1 MDEGK
6 KESANS
12 PNWLDKTLGFIAPEY
27 QLKRQYYKNLLEF
40 GYDGAKPD
48 RFRESVGGLMTN
60 SASESLAN
68 QRDRLKL
75 MAEARNLC
83 MNYSFFKSILL
94 KESMYVAGSMRY
106 QSQTGNPE
114 VDAEYERYWKE
125 WTERCDLTGRHSF
138 IQLIQLAHMSM
149 RRDGDFGFAM
159 VTHGDDLVLQCV
171 EADRLGH
178 PHKHH
183 KENNYIGGITLNEL
197 GQPLTYRIY
206 KRTIHGQYEQPREIP
221 ASNFVHYFDPMR
233 TDQYRGIT
241 AFETAIPHA
250 RDLYELLA
258 MEKQAVKWGASHA
271 GVITKADPGPDKWT
285 TKKDAGTLDPKKL
298 EKTIPGKIVRLAPGD
313 GITMFPT
320 NSRPSATFNGFI
332 STLVREMA
340 NGLNLPYAF
349 VWDMS
354 QFGGVTA
361 RLEVQQAQRAFE
373 RHQRILQ
380 EKVLNPIKNAVIA
393 RAIAFRKL
401 PAVPNY
407 RTGKWQFNSQITA
420 DLGNETQ
427 SNLSMQQAGM
437 KTHEAILGELG
448 LDFEEET
455 EKMAKEIRYIADMSQ
470 KYGVP
475 IEMISQRLEGGTQM
489 LANYQQLMQPEQ
501 GDPLEQ
507 AQGQAEVQ
515 KTNAETQ
522 KLMADA
528 KAIAKGKSER
538 RR

>member
-1 MDEGK
+1 
-6 KESANS
+6 
-12 PNWLDKTLGFIAPEY
+12 
-27 QLKRQYYKNLLEF
+27 
-40 GYDGAKPD
+40 
-48 RFRESVGGLMTN
+48 
-60 SASESLAN
+60 
-68 QRDRLKL
+68 
-75 MAEARNLC
+75 
-83 MNYSFFKSILL
+83 
-94 KESMYVAGSMRY
+94 
-106 QSQTGNPE
+106 
-114 VDAEYERYWKE
+114 
-125 WTERCDLTGRHSF
+125 
-138 IQLIQLAHMSM
+138 
-149 RRDGDFGFAM
+149 
-159 VTHGDDLVLQCV
+159 
-171 EADRLGH
+171 
-178 PHKHH
+178 
-183 KENNYIGGITLNEL
+183 
-197 GQPLTYRIY
+197 
-206 KRTIHGQYEQPREIP
+206 
-221 ASNFVHYFDPMR
+221 
-233 TDQYRGIT
+233 
-241 AFETAIPHA
+241 
-250 RDLYELLA
+250 
-258 MEKQAVKWGASHA
+258 
-271 GVITKADPGPDKWT
+271 
-285 TKKDAGTLDPKKL
+285 
-298 EKTIPGKIVRLAPGD
+298 
-313 GITMFPT
+313 
-320 NSRPSATFNGFI
+320 
-332 STLVREMA
+332 
-340 NGLNLPYAF
+340 
-349 VWDMS
+349 MS

-475 IEMISQRLEGGTQM
+475 VEMISQRLEGGTQM